1 MLFSKISTLIL
12 LALTASAAPVKRQ
25 SGSEGVP
32 EPWEIG
38 VTIIPGQ
45 GPREDSPYTRY
56 PPGSTGN
63 CMLTILFLHYLG
75 GRH

>member
-1 MLFSKISTLIL
+1 MLFNKISTLIL
-12 LALTASAAPVKRQ
+12 LALTASAAPTKRQ
-25 SGSEGVP
+25 SGGGP

-45 GPREDSPYTRY
+45 GAGDNPLGNYT
-56 PPGSTGN
+56 PGGD
-63 CMLTILFLHYLG
+63 CMLTILSLHYLG